1 MDPATLKFT
10 KTHEWASQAGEVVT
24 VGISKFAADQL
35 NDITY
40 IKLAEAGKSLNA
52 DEEFGE
58 IETVKAVSPLYSP
71 VKGVVVEVNK
81 PIETTPE
88 KVQDDPFGGSWLIK
102 IKLAPGAN
110 LNHLLSP
117 ADYEK
122 QVASEQH

>member
-1 MDPATLKFT
+1 MDPAQLRYT
-10 KTHEWASQAGEVVT
+10 KSHEWASLSGEIVT

-40 IKLAEAGKSLNA
+40 IKLAETGKSLNA

-81 PIETTPE
+81 PIETSPE
-88 KVQDDPFGGSWLIK
+88 TVKDDPFGSSWLIK

-110 LNHLLSP
+110 LNHLLSA

>member
-1 MDPATLKFT
+1 MDPASLKFT
-10 KTHEWASQAGEVVT
+10 KTHEWASQAGDVVT
-24 VGISKFAADQL
+24 IGISKFAADQL

-40 IKLAEAGKSLNA
+40 IKLAEPGKSLNA

-88 KVQDDPFGGSWLIK
+88 TVKDDPFGSSWLIK
-102 IKLAPGAN
+102 IKLAAGAN